1 MGYAGQLIDAVPDLN
16 LVVAVSCL
24 DGPAAFNSADL
35 AALVSQHFVPAVSG

>member
-1 MGYAGQLIDAVPDLN
+1 MGYAGQLIDVVPDLN

-35 AALVSQHFVPAVSG
+35 AALVSRHVVPAVSG